1 MDLSVLDS
9 TLDCANPT
17 DEQVES
23 LVIESE
29 CSRNGILLQKKKKK
43 KKKKRKKRKKKKKKK
58 KNIA

>member
-43 KKKKRKKRKKKKKKK
+43 KKRRKKREERKKKE
-58 KNIA
+58 NIIV